1 MLAFQANNALRLK
14 QLNPPRLGRALRLQR
29 GVYEGFLKL
38 YGQEHPE
45 TLRAANDLAVTL
57 SELQPPS
64 YKEVK
69 ALLRRTLPVAGCVL
83 GKDVYNGESEST
95 YNGRFGI
102 VLKMRWVY
110 AEALYKDAGAT
121 LAELREAVATL
132 EETTRTTRRVLG
144 GAHRLTSA
152 IEDELRKA
160 RAALRLAAPPPDD
173 ETTSRCVICMA
184 SQSDHFCIPCGHVVY
199 CGSCARDPR
208 LEPRCPVCREHV
220 EGVRR
225 VEARPRAAAAPDA
238 RRAQTEARSYLP
250 TPWSVEG
257 QAAAERRFLER
268 WRAAERQAAERQR
281 QAEAWTPADEEEL
294 AALRLEAAR
303 RQREEAAERRRQE
316 AAERRRQEAAA
327 ARRRRQ
333 EAEANK
339 AQEAAKRR
347 AEARPPAGMTG
358 LEMQSWQRRAIDRI
372 LDIDAEKEPDMI
384 LGVQRGAPKDEV
396 KKAYIALA
404 ILFHPDKCSAP
415 DASDAMQKINTA
427 RQKLFLAATSEREC
441 APPPPPRRSTRG
453 RDDA

>member
-1 MLAFQANNALRLK
+1 MLVFQANNALKLK
-14 QLNPPRLGRALRLQR
+14 QLNPPRLGKALRLQR
-29 GVYEGFLKL
+29 DVYEGYLKL
-38 YGQEHPE
+38 NGEEHPA
-45 TLRAANDLAVTL
+45 TLGAANNLAVTL
-57 SELQPPS
+57 NELQPPS

-69 ALLRRTLPVAGCVL
+69 ALLRRPMLVARRVF
-83 GKDVYNGESEST
+83 GESNDIT
-95 YNGRFGI
+95 
-102 VLKMRWVY
+102 LKLRTNY
-110 AEALYKDAGAT
+110 ATALYGDHDAT
-121 LAELREAVATL
+121 LADLREAVTTL

-152 IEDELRKA
+152 IEDELRNA
-160 RAALRLAAPPPDD
+160 RAALRLAAPPPPPDG

-184 SQSDHFCIPCGHVVY
+184 SQSDHFCIPCGHVVF

-208 LEPRCPVCREHV
+208 LEPRCPVCREHA

-303 RQREEAAERRRQE
+303 RQREEAA
-316 AAERRRQEAAA
+316 A

-333 EAEANK
+333 EARTH
-339 AQEAAKRR
+339 AAS
-347 AEARPPAGMTG
+347 PST
-358 LEMQSWQRRAIDRI
+358 
-372 LDIDAEKEPDMI
+372 
-384 LGVQRGAPKDEV
+384 
-396 KKAYIALA
+396 
-404 ILFHPDKCSAP
+404 
-415 DASDAMQKINTA
+415 
-427 RQKLFLAATSEREC
+427 
-441 APPPPPRRSTRG
+441 PPPRSPPRPC
-453 RDDA
+453 